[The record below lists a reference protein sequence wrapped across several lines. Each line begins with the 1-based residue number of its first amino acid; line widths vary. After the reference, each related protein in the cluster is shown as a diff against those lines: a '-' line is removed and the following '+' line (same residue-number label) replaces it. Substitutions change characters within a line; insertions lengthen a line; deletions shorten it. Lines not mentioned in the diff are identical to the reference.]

1 MEKKRETTENRMV
14 QESMKTT
21 ENAGAS
27 VQAEVET
34 KKEMQMD
41 PFVQWAHRFGRTTL
55 LCFIVYMLI
64 VPIAICAVYDCFPS
78 FKMLVPGLITILLIM
93 VPTGIAE
100 VGSYTPILGSSSYL
114 TFATGNLMNLKMPC
128 VVNAQKLA
136 KVEQSTPEGD
146 AIALIATAVS
156 SIVTIVILAVGLI
169 FIVPLQPL
177 LSNPYVAT
185 ASNYIMP
192 ALFGC
197 MALSLF
203 GNGGGKTYVRNRLLC
218 AVVPAVLVA
227 LLTIAGIASSGIA
240 SYLLIVM
247 IPLTILCARIL
258 WKKGVVKVAE
268 VEKKE

>member
-1 MEKKRETTENRMV
+1 MDKNIEAKEI
-14 QESMKTT
+14 
-21 ENAGAS
+21 
-27 VQAEVET
+27 
-34 KKEMQMD
+34 KKEGMQMD

-55 LCFIVYMLI
+55 LCFIVYMMI
-64 VPIAICAVYDCFPS
+64 VPIVTCVVYNCFPS
-78 FKMLVPGLITILLIM
+78 IQMLIPGLVTILLIM

-203 GNGGGKTYVRNRLLC
+203 GNGGGKTYVKNRLLC

-258 WKKGVVKVAE
+258 WKKGVVKVAK
-268 VEKKE
+268 VEK

>member
-1 MEKKRETTENRMV
+1 M
-14 QESMKTT
+14 
-21 ENAGAS
+21 
-27 VQAEVET
+27 
-34 KKEMQMD
+34 KKENTKETPKLD
-41 PFVQWAHRFGRTTL
+41 VFVEWAHKSGKAFL
-55 LCFIVYMLI
+55 LCFILYMFI
-64 VPIAICAVYDCFPS
+64 VPLVVCLVYGCFPS
-78 FKMLVPGLITILLIM
+78 FKVLAPGLVTILLIM

-128 VVNAQKLA
+128 VLNAQKIA

-156 SIVTIVILAVGLI
+156 SIVTIVILAIGLVL
-169 FIVPLQPL
+169 IVPIQPI

-197 MALSLF
+197 MSLSLF
-203 GNGGGKTYVRNRLLC
+203 GNGGSKTYVKNRLLC
-218 AVVPAVLVA
+218 GLIPA
-227 LLTIAGIASSGIA
+227 LLVSVLTIVGIASAGIASF
-240 SYLLIVM
+240 LLIVM

-258 WKKGVVKVAE
+258 WKKGVIS
-268 VEKKE
+268 VESVENIEK